1 MLHYSLHNNKGMALL
16 LTISLISI
24 LAVITLQFGRDMRQ
38 EYIISAGM
46 KNNALLGEI
55 ARSGVVI
62 AKQML
67 LLDQEEN
74 DFDSLYDSWNLIAE
88 EDFTNSFTNG
98 TLELAITDESGKFQ
112 INAMV
117 TRKRE
122 GEKPKTQEDHTKQIQ
137 RERDVRNIL
146 WRLLRA
152 APFLVDDGDAREII
166 DSLIDWIDS
175 DDGDGEE
182 EYGAEDSYYQSLTP
196 PYFCKNGP
204 IESIEELL
212 LVKGI
217 SSELLYGT
225 EEKPALAQLLTALGD
240 DGKININSVE
250 LPLLQAIVK
259 GLDKSSAENLISFR
273 EEENNK
279 ELLANRQWYKAVP
292 SFPEDIAD
300 KMILQNL
307 ISVSSTFFTIRA
319 TAKVNKQAK
328 IVTAS
333 VERGKNKLSILR
345 WNIE

>member
-1 MLHYSLHNNKGMALL
+1 MALL

-122 GEKPKTQEDHTKQIQ
+122 GENPKTQKDKTNQNH
-137 RERDVRNIL
+137 
-146 WRLLRA
+146 
-152 APFLVDDGDAREII
+152 
-166 DSLIDWIDS
+166 
-175 DDGDGEE
+175 
-182 EYGAEDSYYQSLTP
+182 
-196 PYFCKNGP
+196 
-204 IESIEELL
+204 
-212 LVKGI
+212 VKG
-217 SSELLYGT
+217 
-225 EEKPALAQLLTALGD
+225 D
-240 DGKININSVE
+240 V
-250 LPLLQAIVK
+250 
-259 GLDKSSAENLISFR
+259 
-273 EEENNK
+273 
-279 ELLANRQWYKAVP
+279 
-292 SFPEDIAD
+292 
-300 KMILQNL
+300 
-307 ISVSSTFFTIRA
+307 
-319 TAKVNKQAK
+319 AK
-328 IVTAS
+328 I
-333 VERGKNKLSILR
+333 LCLR
-345 WNIE
+345 

>member
-1 MLHYSLHNNKGMALL
+1 
-16 LTISLISI
+16 
-24 LAVITLQFGRDMRQ
+24 
-38 EYIISAGM
+38 
-46 KNNALLGEI
+46 
-55 ARSGVVI
+55 
-62 AKQML
+62 
-67 LLDQEEN
+67 
-74 DFDSLYDSWNLIAE
+74 
-88 EDFTNSFTNG
+88 
-98 TLELAITDESGKFQ
+98 
-112 INAMV
+112 MV